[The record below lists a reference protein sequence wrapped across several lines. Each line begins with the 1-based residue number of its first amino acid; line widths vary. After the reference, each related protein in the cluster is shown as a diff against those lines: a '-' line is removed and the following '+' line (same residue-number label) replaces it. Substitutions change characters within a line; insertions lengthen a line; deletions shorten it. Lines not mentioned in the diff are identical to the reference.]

1 MAHKQWIRVRGVWRN
16 HAVDWKDIVQRQY
29 DAVVVNTT
37 TVAPI
42 SPVTVPPLPLFC
54 TRYTVYSSGS
64 TADNASLFRT
74 ELSSAFHSSDAGS
87 TSRGSRGSSGGQSG

>member
-1 MAHKQWIRVRGVWRN
+1 MYLGKKHRAKIRKRTAIGNSMAHKQWIRVRGVWRN

-42 SPVTVPPLPLFC
+42 SPVTVPPLPLFAPGTLC
-54 TRYTVYSSGS
+54 TRLAAPPTMLRSSERS
-64 TADNASLFRT
+64 
-74 ELSSAFHSSDAGS
+74 
-87 TSRGSRGSSGGQSG
+87 